1 MKIALGTVQWGMNYG
16 ISNSNGVPTDNE
28 LHRIFT
34 RMREVRIDTLDTAI
48 SYGNAEK
55 RLGDFVSTSH
65 KIISKANA
73 LDSHRTIKEQCLES
87 LENTRQLKLEGYL
100 LHNAKPLLENNLL
113 WDELRELVK
122 MGLVEKI
129 GFSVYDPLDLEKI
142 LNKGIIPDIVQLPFN
157 ILDRR
162 FLPFFDKL
170 NALGSE
176 IHVRSVFLQGLL
188 IKAFHDS
195 PEDFKRWETHWKIY
209 RAWINENKMSPIE
222 ACIRHVLSYD
232 SIDKIIIGVTNLQE
246 LNEIISAQNRNPVN
260 APLEL
265 SIVNEELINPLEWPI
280 TKQLLS
286 NKR

>member
-28 LHRIFT
+28 LDRIFT

-55 RLGDFVSTSH
+55 RLGNFVSTSH
-65 KIISKANA
+65 KVISKANA
-73 LDSHRTIKEQCLES
+73 LDNHRTIKEQCLES
-87 LENTRQLKLEGYL
+87 LKNTRQLKLEGYL

-162 FLPFFDKL
+162 FSPFFDKL

-195 PEDFKRWETHWKIY
+195 PEDFKRWEIHWKIY

-260 APLEL
+260 APFEL
-265 SIVNEELINPLEWPI
+265 SIDNEELINPLEWPI

>member
-16 ISNSNGVPTDNE
+16 ISNSNGVPNDNE
-28 LHRIFT
+28 LDLIFT
-34 RMREVRIDTLDTAI
+34 RMREVRIDTLDTAF

-65 KIISKANA
+65 KVISKANA
-73 LDSHRTIKEQCLES
+73 LENNKTIKEQCIES
-87 LENTRQLKLEGYL
+87 LENIGQSKLEGYL

-129 GFSVYDPLDLEKI
+129 GFSVYDPLDLKKL
-142 LNKGIIPDIVQLPFN
+142 LNRGIIPDIVQLPFN

-162 FLPFFDKL
+162 FLPFFNKL
-170 NALGSE
+170 KALGSE

-188 IKAFHDS
+188 IKAFYDT
-195 PEDFKRWETHWKIY
+195 PEDFKRWETHWKMY
-209 RAWINENKMSPIE
+209 RAWINENKMSPVE

-232 SIDKIIIGVTNLQE
+232 SIDKIIIGVTNLRE
-246 LNEIISAQNRNPVN
+246 LNEIISVQKRNPTS

-265 SIVNEELINPLEWPI
+265 SIVNEELINPLEWSV

>member
-28 LHRIFT
+28 LGRIFT

-65 KIISKANA
+65 KVISKANA
-73 LDSHRTIKEQCLES
+73 LDSHKTIKEQCLES
-87 LENTRQLKLEGYL
+87 LKNTRKLKLEGYL
-100 LHNAKPLLENNLL
+100 LQNAKPLLENNLL

-129 GFSVYDPLDLEKI
+129 GFSIYDPLDLEKI
-142 LNKGIIPDIVQLPFN
+142 LNRGIIPDIVQLPFN

-162 FLPFFDKL
+162 FSPFFDRL

-265 SIVNEELINPLEWPI
+265 SIVNEELINPLEWPR
-280 TKQLLS
+280 TKQLLL